1 MPHSASKRSQPARDV
16 PADVGVQSE
25 QAIRGQTGRRFGPRE
40 QQSLLEAAY
49 VAPEP
54 EVAEY
59 SGIAKLTILTVAC
72 IASWGAIIAAVMAAR
87 FVGGF

>member
-1 MPHSASKRSQPARDV
+1 MLNPSSKRSQPAREA
-16 PADVGVQSE
+16 PAEASVQPDRVVG
-25 QAIRGQTGRRFGPRE
+25 GQTGRRFGPRD

-49 VAPEP
+49 ALPEP

-59 SGIAKLTILTVAC
+59 SGIVKVAILATAC
-72 IASWGAIIAAVMAAR
+72 VASWGAIFMVAR